1 MQLTGTLAILL
12 LAVSIVSYGLTGV
25 ASAQSNVPP
34 VSVETDFPAYGETG
48 VITVS
53 GHVKDSIVSEFKMP
67 VTIKVQKQDG
77 SLVGLDQVMIDR
89 DGDFSTIINPGG
101 AMTSSGDYTI
111 TATYNNNEGKTTFT
125 YTGGSGGAAV
135 VQVPE
140 PVPVPV
146 PEPVPEPE
154 PEPQPM
160 CGEGTVLEDGKCVVA
175 QE

>member
-1 MQLTGTLAILL
+1 MQLTGTFAILL
-12 LAVSIVSYGLTGV
+12 LAISIVSYGLTGV

-34 VSVETDFPAYGETG
+34 VSIETDFPAYGETG

-53 GHVKDSIVSEFKMP
+53 GHIKDSIVSEFKMP

-89 DGDFSTIINPGG
+89 DGDFSTTIIPGG

-125 YTGGSGGAAV
+125 YTGGSGGASV

-140 PVPVPV
+140 PVP
-146 PEPVPEPE
+146 EPVPELSLIHISE
-154 PEPQPM
+154 PTRPY
-160 CGEGTVLEDGKCVVA
+160 
-175 QE
+175 